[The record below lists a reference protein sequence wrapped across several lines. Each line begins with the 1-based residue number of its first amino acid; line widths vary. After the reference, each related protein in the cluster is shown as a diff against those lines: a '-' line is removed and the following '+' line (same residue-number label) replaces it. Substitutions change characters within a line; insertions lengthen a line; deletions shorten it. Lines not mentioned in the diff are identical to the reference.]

1 MRPWC
6 AIVLAPLLTPFLIAA
21 CGGGGHPEVPIGTN
35 LLPEAGASTTAAQGT
50 PLTGARTP
58 PPFALGSKHVDKKSQ
73 ASPACHATEHSPQK
87 DPKAA
92 LGAIATACKV
102 KAEGA
107 PFTGQQ
113 DSVAVAQSFDLKGAK
128 GQCYRVAAATGSGVK
143 GLVVT
148 LMDAEGAI
156 AAEYHTDDIA
166 TAVAPE
172 EALCFKDDA
181 TLKVSAS
188 VGAGSGAFAVQ
199 IMKE

>member
-1 MRPWC
+1 MRFWC
-6 AIVLAPLLTPFLIAA
+6 VLVLAG
-21 CGGGGHPEVPIGTN
+21 CGGGGHPEVPNGNVI
-35 LLPEAGASTTAAQGT
+35 LPEAGTTATAAQGT

-58 PPFALGSKHVDKKSQ
+58 PPFALASKHVEKKSQ
-73 ASPACHATEHSPQK
+73 GSPACHQTGHSPQK

-102 KAEGA
+102 KADGA
-107 PFTGQQ
+107 PFMGQQ
-113 DSVAVAQSFDLKGAK
+113 DSTAASQSFDLKGAK

-143 GLVVT
+143 SLVVT

-166 TAVAPE
+166 TAITPE
-172 EALCFKDDA
+172 ESLCFKDDA

>member
-1 MRPWC
+1 MRVWC
-6 AIVLAPLLTPFLIAA
+6 VFLLVA
-21 CGGGGHPEVPIGTN
+21 CGGGGHPEVPNGVN
-35 LLPEAGASTTAAQGT
+35 LLPEAGASATAVQGT
-50 PLTGARTP
+50 PLTGARNP
-58 PPFALGSKHVDKKSQ
+58 PPFALGSKHVDKKAQ
-73 ASPACHATEHSPQK
+73 GSPACHATEHAAQK

-102 KAEGA
+102 KPEGA

-113 DSVAVAQSFDLKGAK
+113 DSTAASQSFDLKGAK
-128 GQCYRVAAATGSGVK
+128 GQCYRVAATTGSGVK

-148 LMDAEGAI
+148 LLDAEGAI

-166 TAVAPE
+166 TAITPE

-188 VGAGSGAFAVQ
+188 VGAGSGAFAIQ